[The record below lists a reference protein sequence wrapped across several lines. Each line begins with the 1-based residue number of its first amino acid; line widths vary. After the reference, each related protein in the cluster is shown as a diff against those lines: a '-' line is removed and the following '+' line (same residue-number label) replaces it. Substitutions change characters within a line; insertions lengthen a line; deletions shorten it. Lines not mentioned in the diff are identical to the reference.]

1 MVYLHGDMKYKGSF
15 NRGKMHGYGKFEW
28 GDGTTYSGHFLEGEL
43 NGQGRRFFEVVS

>member
-1 MVYLHGDMKYKGSF
+1 
-15 NRGKMHGYGKFEW
+15 MHGYGKFEW